1 RERRRRMRQRLVG
14 YCKATAAFLF
24 SHIGLAG
31 LVVAYSIVG
40 GFLFQT
46 LEAPFER
53 TEKKRL
59 MKWKNKTID
68 DIWQLAVRLHDDG
81 DNFTLAMRDLL
92 NTFQTGV
99 ITAMKDVGWD
109 GKDLSDDVDLRWSY
123 AGALLYA
130 VTVITTIGYGHLAP
144 KTPWGRFLTIIY
156 ALVGIPLTFLYLSNV
171 GNFLAD
177 SFRLFYKHICCDIC
191 WCRRCERK
199 KKRERLRMRK
209 QM

>member
-1 RERRRRMRQRLVG
+1 MQCTVHWAAKGAATTVVGTKAVEWDMEEEGRRERRRRMRQRLVG

-130 VTVITTIGYGHLAP
+130 VTVITTIGMSRLCSHCHVYSPPVL
-144 KTPWGRFLTIIY
+144 L
-156 ALVGIPLTFLYLSNV
+156 IPAQQVTFKV
-171 GNFLAD
+171 C
-177 SFRLFYKHICCDIC
+177 I
-191 WCRRCERK
+191 
-199 KKRERLRMRK
+199 
-209 QM
+209 

>member
-1 RERRRRMRQRLVG
+1 MQCTVHWAAKGAATTVVSSKAVAWDMEEEARRERRRRTRQRLVG

-31 LVVAYSIVG
+31 LVVAYSIIG

-46 LEAPFER
+46 LEAPYER

-68 DIWQLAVRLHDDG
+68 DIWQLAVALHDDG
-81 DNFTLAMRDLL
+81 DNFSVAIRDVL

-99 ITAMKDVGWD
+99 IAAMKDVGWD
-109 GKDLSDDVDLRWSY
+109 GKDLSDDNDLRWSY

-130 VTVITTIGYGHLAP
+130 VTVITTIGESRVCL
-144 KTPWGRFLTIIY
+144 
-156 ALVGIPLTFLYLSNV
+156 
-171 GNFLAD
+171 
-177 SFRLFYKHICCDIC
+177 LFHI
-191 WCRRCERK
+191 
-199 KKRERLRMRK
+199 
-209 QM
+209 